1 MAQGEFDIQVLKDD
15 RWVTE
20 AIRGSEMDARA
31 LAKTYLKNSR
41 CAGARVVANQ
51 VKGDGTVSENVVF
64 QETQNV
70 SGDKPIKIQPL
81 EAAPLWCKS
90 PKDFFGLECRMVLN
104 RLFREYL
111 EETKL
116 TPTEVLHSYKQLQR
130 LFDRDTLR
138 LSAVSH
144 IATLQVKGREMSA
157 KDRQAQLNKIIDQI
171 THQAREAQSIKLP
184 KLKGKFSDTLAAMP
198 KVESHPVEYL
208 AMVVLARDLTG
219 IPSWTGKIDRL
230 CDMALHEHDR
240 TALLLLDTV
249 IADLLGANVIQEL
262 LGWQRSLGSAIISM
276 LDLADGVFDTTASD
290 AKETADRLLTLFQ
303 ENALPASQRVLVD
316 RALRQLKSSAPL
328 YKADPSK
335 EMEEYQRVLARLL
348 VPGGILSG
356 AQAAEA
362 LTLRGSQFV
371 EAGGKSGRRAAIGAT
386 VEALPDPAR
395 GAMYLAELS
404 KTELNEDHMDDI
416 ITQLDVVFS
425 ARVINQLCQQSMS
438 HKDRMV
444 TATGAYQATASSAL
458 PDDIKAQVTEHIDS
472 VLERY
477 LLDENI
483 IDRLDNPGTHIRDRA
498 VRLVKFCGAGV
509 LPEGK
514 ALTLARKR
522 IIKLLKQP
530 NFDQHFIEG
539 IGDPAKAEKALR
551 DFHKLLVQGG
561 LA

>member
-1 MAQGEFDIQVLKDD
+1 MAAGEFDIQILRDS
-15 RWVTE
+15 RWTTE
-20 AIRGSEMDARA
+20 AVRASEMDARA
-31 LAKTYLKNSR
+31 LTKKYLSNPQ
-41 CAGARVVANQ
+41 CAGARVVANFAM
-51 VKGDGTVSENVVF
+51 GDGTVRENVIVE
-64 QETQNV
+64 ETQSA
-70 SGDKPIKIQPL
+70 SGTKPVRITPIDSIQL
-81 EAAPLWCKS
+81 HCKT
-90 PKDFFGLECRMVLN
+90 PKDFFGLESRMNLN

-111 EETKL
+111 EDVTL
-116 TPTEVLHSYKQLQR
+116 TPTEILHSYKQLQR
-130 LFDRDTLR
+130 LFDCDSLR

-144 IATLQVKGREMSA
+144 IAALQVKGLDKSA
-157 KDRQAQLNKIIDQI
+157 KERQAELNGIIDQI
-171 THQAREAQSIKLP
+171 TQQAKDAQAVKLP
-184 KLKGKFSDTLAAMP
+184 KLGDKFSATLAAMP
-198 KVESHPVEYL
+198 KLDSHPVEYL
-208 AMVVLARDLTG
+208 AMVVLTRDLIN
-219 IPSWTGKIDRL
+219 IPSWVGKIDRL
-230 CDMALHEHDR
+230 CNMALHEHDR

-249 IADLLGANVIQEL
+249 VADLLGANVIQEL

-276 LDLADGVFDTTASD
+276 LDLADGNFDTANSD
-290 AKETADRLLTLFQ
+290 AKDTAEKLQTLFR
-303 ENALPASQRVLVD
+303 ENAFPASQRVLID

-335 EMEEYQRVLARLL
+335 EMEEYQRVLARLM

-371 EAGGKSGRRAAIGAT
+371 EQGGVSGRRAAIGAT
-386 VEALPDPAR
+386 VKALPDAAR
-395 GAMYLAELS
+395 GVMYLAELS
-404 KTELNEDHMDDI
+404 KSEMNEEHMDDI

-444 TATGAYQATASSAL
+444 TATGAYQATATSAL
-458 PDDIKAQVTEHIDS
+458 PDDIKQQVTLHIDT

-483 IDRLDNPGTHIRDRA
+483 IDRLDSPGTHLRDRA

-514 ALTLARKR
+514 ALKLARKR
-522 IIKLLKQP
+522 IVKLLRQP
-530 NFDQHFIEG
+530 NFDEHFIDG
-539 IGDPAKAEKALR
+539 IEDPKKAERALR
-551 DFHKLLVQGG
+551 DFHKLLIQGG

>member
-1 MAQGEFDIQVLKDD
+1 MAQGDFDIQVLRDD
-15 RWVTE
+15 RWITE

-31 LAKTYLKNSR
+31 LAKTYLKNPQ
-41 CAGARVVANQ
+41 CGGARIVANA
-51 VKGDGTVSENVVF
+51 VKHDGTISESVIF

-70 SGDKPIKIQPL
+70 SGGKPIRIQPL
-81 EAAPLWCKS
+81 DISPLRCSS
-90 PKDFFGLECRMVLN
+90 PKDFFSLECRMILN

-111 EETKL
+111 EEVTL

-144 IATLQVKGREMSA
+144 IATLQTKGTEKPA
-157 KDRQAQLNKIIDQI
+157 KQRQAELNKMIDQI
-171 THQAREAQSIKLP
+171 TQQAREAQSIKLP
-184 KLKGKFSDTLAAMP
+184 RPKDKFSATLAAVP
-198 KVESHPVEYL
+198 KLDSHPVEYL
-208 AMVVLARDLTG
+208 AMVVLSRDLTN

-276 LDLADGVFDTTASD
+276 LDLADGTLDTSSSD
-290 AKETADRLLTLFQ
+290 ARETADRLVTLFH
-303 ENALPASQRVLVD
+303 ENSLPASQRVLVD

-404 KTELNEDHMDDI
+404 NTELLEDHLDDI
-416 ITQLDVVFS
+416 VEQLDIVFS

-438 HKDRMV
+438 HKDRMM
-444 TATGAYQATASSAL
+444 TATGAFTATAASSL
-458 PDDIKAQVTEHIDS
+458 PDDIKEQVTAHIDN

-477 LLDENI
+477 LIDENI
-483 IDRLDNPGTHIRDRA
+483 IDRLDNPGTHLRDRA

-514 ALTLARKR
+514 ALNLARKR
-522 IIKLLKQP
+522 IIKILRQP
-530 NFDQHFIEG
+530 NFDAGFIEG
-539 IGDPAKAEKALR
+539 IDEPAKAERALR
-551 DFHKLLVQGG
+551 DFHKLLVRGG

>member
-1 MAQGEFDIQVLKDD
+1 
-15 RWVTE
+15 
-20 AIRGSEMDARA
+20 
-31 LAKTYLKNSR
+31 
-41 CAGARVVANQ
+41 
-51 VKGDGTVSENVVF
+51 
-64 QETQNV
+64 
-70 SGDKPIKIQPL
+70 
-81 EAAPLWCKS
+81 
-90 PKDFFGLECRMVLN
+90 
-104 RLFREYL
+104 
-111 EETKL
+111 
-116 TPTEVLHSYKQLQR
+116 
-130 LFDRDTLR
+130 
-138 LSAVSH
+138 
-144 IATLQVKGREMSA
+144 
-157 KDRQAQLNKIIDQI
+157 
-171 THQAREAQSIKLP
+171 
-184 KLKGKFSDTLAAMP
+184 
-198 KVESHPVEYL
+198 
-208 AMVVLARDLTG
+208 MVVLVRELIR
-219 IPSWTGKIDRL
+219 IPSWTGKLDRL
-230 CDMALHEHDR
+230 CGLALDETDK
-240 TALLLLDTV
+240 TAVLLLDTV

-276 LDLADGVFDTTASD
+276 LDLADGVFDTANSD
-290 AKETADRLLTLFQ
+290 AKETTDRLVALFA
-303 ENALPASQRVLVD
+303 NNTLPASQRVLVD
-316 RALRQLKSSAPL
+316 RALRQLKSTAPL

-416 ITQLDVVFS
+416 VNQLDVVFS

-458 PDDIKAQVTEHIDS
+458 PDEIKQQVTLHIDT

-477 LLDENI
+477 LLEENI
-483 IDRLDNPGTHIRDRA
+483 IERLDSPGTHIRDRA

-522 IIKLLKQP
+522 IVKLLRQP
-530 NFDQHFIEG
+530 NFDEHFIEG
-539 IGDPAKAEKALR
+539 IEDPAKAEKALR
-551 DFHKLLVQGG
+551 DFHKLLVAGG

>member
-1 MAQGEFDIQVLKDD
+1 MAQGEFDIQILRDS
-15 RWVTE
+15 RWTTE
-20 AIRGSEMDARA
+20 AVRGSEKNARD
-31 LAKTYLKNSR
+31 LATKYLKDPK
-41 CAGARVVANQ
+41 CAGARVVANRTMR
-51 VKGDGTVSENVVF
+51 DGTINESVVF
-64 QETQNV
+64 EETQSV
-70 SGDKPIKIQPL
+70 SGNKPVRITPIESVKPY
-81 EAAPLWCKS
+81 CKT
-90 PKDFFGLECRMVLN
+90 PKDFFGLESRMNLN

-111 EETKL
+111 EDVTL
-116 TPTEVLHSYKQLQR
+116 TPTEVLHSHKQLQR
-130 LFDRDTLR
+130 LFERDSLR

-144 IATLQVKGREMSA
+144 IASLQVRGQEKSA
-157 KDRQAQLNKIIDQI
+157 RQRQAELNKIIDQI
-171 THQAREAQSIKLP
+171 TEQAREAASIKLP
-184 KLKGKFSDTLAAMP
+184 KLSDKFSRTIAGVP
-198 KVESHPVEYL
+198 KLQSHTVEYL
-208 AMVVLARDLTG
+208 AMVALSRELIK
-219 IPSWTGKIDRL
+219 IPSWTGKLDLL
-230 CDMALHEHDR
+230 CEMALRETDR
-240 TALLLLDTV
+240 TATLLLDTV
-249 IADLLGANVIQEL
+249 IADLLGANVIQEI

-276 LDLADGVFDTTASD
+276 LDLVDGVFDATNSD
-290 AKETADRLLTLFQ
+290 AKETAAKLLSLFKKH
-303 ENALPASQRVLVD
+303 ALPASQRVLVD

-386 VEALPDPAR
+386 VKALPDPAR
-395 GAMYLAELS
+395 GAMYLAELT
-404 KTELNEDHMDDI
+404 KTELIDEHMDDI
-416 ITQLDVVFS
+416 VQQLDVVFS
-425 ARVINQLCQQSMS
+425 ARVINQLCLQSMS

-444 TATGAYQATASSAL
+444 TATGAYRAAESSAL
-458 PDDIKAQVTEHIDS
+458 PDDVKQHVTQHIDS

-483 IDRLDNPGTHIRDRA
+483 IERLDSPGTHIRDRA

-514 ALTLARKR
+514 ALKQARKR
-522 IIKLLKQP
+522 IVKLLRQP
-530 NFDQHFIEG
+530 DFDAHFIEG
-539 IGDPAKAEKALR
+539 IEDPAKAEKALR

>member
-1 MAQGEFDIQVLKDD
+1 
-15 RWVTE
+15 
-20 AIRGSEMDARA
+20 
-31 LAKTYLKNSR
+31 
-41 CAGARVVANQ
+41 
-51 VKGDGTVSENVVF
+51 
-64 QETQNV
+64 
-70 SGDKPIKIQPL
+70 
-81 EAAPLWCKS
+81 
-90 PKDFFGLECRMVLN
+90 MVLN
-104 RLFREYL
+104 RLLREYL
-111 EETKL
+111 EEVKL

-138 LSAVSH
+138 FSAISH
-144 IATLQVKGREMSA
+144 IATIQVKGREKSA
-157 KDRQAQLNKIIDQI
+157 KDRQAELNRMIDQI
-171 THQAREAQSIKLP
+171 TQQAREAQSVRLP
-184 KLKGKFSDTLAAMP
+184 KLGDKFSKTLAAMP
-198 KVESHPVEYL
+198 KLDSHPAEYL
-208 AMVVLARDLTG
+208 AMVVLSRDLIG
-219 IPSWTGKIDRL
+219 VPSWTGKIDRL
-230 CDMALHEHDR
+230 CDMAIQEHDR

-262 LGWQRSLGSAIISM
+262 LGWQRSLGNAIISM
-276 LDLADGVFDTTASD
+276 LDLADGVFDASASD
-290 AKETADRLLTLFQ
+290 ARETADRLLTLFR
-303 ENALPASQRVLVD
+303 ERALPASQRVLVD

-404 KTELNEDHMDDI
+404 KTELIGDHMDDI
-416 ITQLDVVFS
+416 VSQLDVVFS

-444 TATGAYQATASSAL
+444 TATGAYRATATSAL
-458 PDDIKAQVTEHIDS
+458 PDDIKAQVIEHIDS

-483 IDRLDNPGTHIRDRA
+483 IDRLDSPGTHLRDRA

-514 ALTLARKR
+514 ALKLARKR
-522 IIKLLKQP
+522 IVKLLKQP
-530 NFDQHFIEG
+530 NFDAHFIEG
-539 IGDPAKAEKALR
+539 IQDPAKAEKALR
-551 DFHKLLVQGG
+551 DFHKLLLQGG